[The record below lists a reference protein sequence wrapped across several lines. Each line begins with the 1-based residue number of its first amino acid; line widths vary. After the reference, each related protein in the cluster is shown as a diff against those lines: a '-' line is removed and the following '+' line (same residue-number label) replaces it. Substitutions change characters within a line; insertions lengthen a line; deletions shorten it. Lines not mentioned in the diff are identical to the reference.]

1 MKQTK
6 CVYTGKGDK
15 LYLCKVFYIGKL
27 TLILMLSAVIVRTVI
42 TLKKSGEIF
51 APTSAA
57 SSENTSVVE
66 ATGAAEISPENYSAI
81 IEQNIF
87 SGKGSSLRANTS
99 FRSNNA
105 SDMVRS
111 DGKELGLALYGTICG
126 SPPVSRAIIK
136 DLETNELGLYRQGD
150 TVADARIETIKK
162 DAVVLLHNGQRK
174 ILNIS
179 MGQSRRQ
186 EADGAQSAPAKNI
199 SETANTNPPAWPDTA
214 VGVGLTTVGVKSGD
228 SEGVLKKAV
237 IEPYIVDGEVE
248 GLRITGLEDKGI
260 AKALGLR
267 NGDIIRRV
275 NGHRLTNKQKA
286 YQIFKKASSQPAMDI
301 ELLRDNKTKKL
312 SFAM

>member
-1 MKQTK
+1 
-6 CVYTGKGDK
+6 
-15 LYLCKVFYIGKL
+15 LCIRKVFFISKL
-27 TLILMLSAVIVRTVI
+27 ALILVLSAVIVTTVT
-42 TLKKSGEIF
+42 TLQDSGEIF

-57 SSENTSVVE
+57 GSENSGAVE
-66 ATGAAEISPENYSAI
+66 AAGAAEISPESYSAI

-87 SGKGSSLRANTS
+87 SGKGSSPSANTS
-99 FRSNNA
+99 RWSNNA
-105 SDMVRS
+105 SDMVLS

-136 DLETNELGLYRQGD
+136 DLETKELGLYRQGD

-162 DAVVLLHNGQRK
+162 DAVVLLHKGQRK

-179 MGQSRRQ
+179 MGQSQRE
-186 EADGAQSAPAKNI
+186 EADGAQPASAKNI
-199 SETANTNPPAWPDTA
+199 SETAKTNPPTTFHNA
-214 VGVGLTTVGVKSGD
+214 VGVELTTVGVKSGD
-228 SEGVLKKAV
+228 SEGVLKKAI

-248 GLRITGLEDKGI
+248 GLRITGMEDKST

-286 YQIFKKASSQPAMDI
+286 YQIFKKASSQPALDI
-301 ELLRDNKTKKL
+301 ELLRDNKTKEL

>member
-1 MKQTK
+1 MR
-6 CVYTGKGDK
+6 KGDQ
-15 LYLCKVFYIGKL
+15 LCIRKVFFISKL
-27 TLILMLSAVIVRTVI
+27 ALILVLSAVIVTTVT
-42 TLKKSGEIF
+42 TLQDSGEIF

-57 SSENTSVVE
+57 GSENSGRVE
-66 ATGAAEISPENYSAI
+66 AAGAAEISPENYSAI

-87 SGKGSSLRANTS
+87 SGSSLRANTS
-99 FRSNNA
+99 RWSDNA
-105 SDMVRS
+105 GGMVRS

-162 DAVVLLHNGQRK
+162 DAVILLHKGQRK

-179 MGQSRRQ
+179 MGQSQR
-186 EADGAQSAPAKNI
+186 EEVDGARLAPAKNI
-199 SETANTNPPAWPDTA
+199 SETAKTNPPTTFDTA
-214 VGVGLTTVGVKSGD
+214 VGSEFTTIGVKSRD
-228 SEGVLKKAV
+228 AEGVLKKAI
-237 IEPYIVDGEVE
+237 IEPYIVNGEVE
-248 GLRITGLEDKGI
+248 GLRITGLEDKSM

-267 NGDIIRRV
+267 NGDIVRRV

-286 YQIFKKASSQPAMDI
+286 YQIFKKASSQPALDI

>member
-1 MKQTK
+1 
-6 CVYTGKGDK
+6 
-15 LYLCKVFYIGKL
+15 
-27 TLILMLSAVIVRTVI
+27 MLSAVIVRTVI

-51 APTSAA
+51 AATSAA
-57 SSENTSVVE
+57 GSENSGAVE
-66 ATGAAEISPENYSAI
+66 AAGAAEISPENYSVI

-87 SGKGSSLRANTS
+87 SGKDSSLSANTS
-99 FRSNNA
+99 LRSNNA
-105 SDMVRS
+105 SDMALS

-136 DLETNELGLYRQGD
+136 DLETNELDLYRQGD

-162 DAVVLLHNGQRK
+162 DAVVLLHKGQRK

-186 EADGAQSAPAKNI
+186 GADGAQPASAKNI
-199 SETANTNPPAWPDTA
+199 SETAKTNPPAKSDTA

-248 GLRITGLEDKGI
+248 GLRITGLEDKSI

>member
-1 MKQTK
+1 MVT
-6 CVYTGKGDK
+6 
-15 LYLCKVFYIGKL
+15 
-27 TLILMLSAVIVRTVI
+27 TLQD
-42 TLKKSGEIF
+42 SGEIF
-51 APTSAA
+51 AATSAA
-57 SSENTSVVE
+57 SGENSGAVE

-87 SGKGSSLRANTS
+87 SGKGSSLSANTS
-99 FRSNNA
+99 LRSNNA

-111 DGKELGLALYGTICG
+111 DGKELGLALYGTIYG

-136 DLETNELGLYRQGD
+136 DLETKELGLYRQGD

-162 DAVVLLHNGQRK
+162 DAVILLHKGQRK

-186 EADGAQSAPAKNI
+186 GADGAQPASAKNI
-199 SETANTNPPAWPDTA
+199 SKTAKTNSPTWPDTA
-214 VGVGLTTVGVKSGD
+214 VGAELTTIGVKSRD
-228 SEGVLKKAV
+228 AEGVLKKAV

-248 GLRITGLEDKGI
+248 GLRITGMEDKSI

-286 YQIFKKASSQPAMDI
+286 YQIFKKASSQPALDI

>member
-1 MKQTK
+1 
-6 CVYTGKGDK
+6 
-15 LYLCKVFYIGKL
+15 
-27 TLILMLSAVIVRTVI
+27 MLSAVIVTTVT
-42 TLKKSGEIF
+42 TLQDSGEIF
-51 APTSAA
+51 APTTAA
-57 SSENTSVVE
+57 GSENSGAFE
-66 ATGAAEISPENYSAI
+66 ATGAAEISLENCSAI

-87 SGKGSSLRANTS
+87 SGKDPSLSANTS
-99 FRSNNA
+99 LRSNNA

-136 DLETNELGLYRQGD
+136 DLETKELGLYRQGD
-150 TVADARIETIKK
+150 TVAEARIETIKK
-162 DAVVLLHNGQRK
+162 DAVVLLHKGQRK

-179 MGQSRRQ
+179 MGQSQRE
-186 EADGAQSAPAKNI
+186 EADGAQPA
-199 SETANTNPPAWPDTA
+199 SVRTAQTNPPAKSDTA
-214 VGVGLTTVGVKSGD
+214 VEVGLTTVGVKSGD

-248 GLRITGLEDKGI
+248 GFRITGLEDKSI
-260 AKALGLR
+260 PKALGLR

-275 NGHRLTNKQKA
+275 NGHRLNNKQKA
-286 YQIFKKASSQPAMDI
+286 YQIFKKASSQPALDI

>member
-1 MKQTK
+1 
-6 CVYTGKGDK
+6 
-15 LYLCKVFYIGKL
+15 
-27 TLILMLSAVIVRTVI
+27 MLSTVIVTTVT
-42 TLKKSGEIF
+42 TLQDSGEIF
-51 APTSAA
+51 APASAA
-57 SSENTSVVE
+57 GSENSGAVE
-66 ATGAAEISPENYSAI
+66 AAGAEDISPENYSAI

-87 SGKGSSLRANTS
+87 SGKGSSISANTS
-99 FRSNNA
+99 LRSNNA
-105 SDMVRS
+105 SDVVWS

-126 SPPVSRAIIK
+126 SPPISRAVIK

-150 TVADARIETIKK
+150 TVAEARIETIKK
-162 DAVVLLHNGQRK
+162 DAVVLLHKGQRK

-179 MGQSRRQ
+179 TGQSQR
-186 EADGAQSAPAKNI
+186 EEVGGAQPASAKNI
-199 SETANTNPPAWPDTA
+199 TKTAETNPPVKPDTA
-214 VGVGLTTVGVKSGD
+214 VGVELTTVGVKSGD

-248 GLRITGLEDKGI
+248 GIRITGLEDKGI

-267 NGDIIRRV
+267 NGDIVRRV

-286 YQIFKKASSQPAMDI
+286 YQIFKKASSQPALDI